1 MRNGVKKGCQIH
13 DKVSKQAE
21 LPFKTPKTPRANFIL
36 TNQQESGCKNEMFEI
51 KC

>member
-1 MRNGVKKGCQIH
+1 MH
-13 DKVSKQAE
+13 DKVAKWVK
-21 LPFKTPKTPRANFIL
+21 LPFLAAKPPRANFIL